1 MIRSLTS
8 IILFSL
14 LGLGAFAQSWQ
25 SGHFYDKR
33 GGKNTGFIRQNPPG
47 KGPIKDESFIE
58 FKAYEKDPVQMLSAS
73 DIRSYVAGRDSFI
86 VAASLTDDWA
96 TERLDFVRVAVDAPI
111 KLYMAR
117 VGNVSGRGKAVRVN
131 PAVSTGIGTGGYG
144 SGLGGG
150 VAINIGRGGNG
161 GTRIAYLYG
170 ESASR
175 MQPITDQNF
184 VDVMTEVMGDEPDV
198 VEQIKNNKFNL
209 RNIEQLIA
217 LFYKVQSGSSR

>member
-1 MIRSLTS
+1 MIRRITILT
-8 IILFSL
+8 LFSL
-14 LGLGAFAQSWQ
+14 LSIGATAQSWQ
-25 SGHFYDKR
+25 PGHFYDKR

-73 DIRSYVAGRDSFI
+73 DVRSYVAGRDSFI

-117 VGNVSGRGKAVRVN
+117 VGNVSGRGRAVRVN
-131 PAVSTGIGTGGYG
+131 PAVSTGVGTGGYG
-144 SGLGGG
+144 AGLGGG

-161 GTRIAYLYG
+161 GTRTAYLYG
-170 ESASR
+170 ESVSR

-184 VDVMTEVMGDEPDV
+184 IDVMTEIMGDEPDV
-198 VEQIKNNKFNL
+198 VEQLKNNKFNL
-209 RNIEQLIA
+209 RNIEQLIG
-217 LFYKVQSGSSR
+217 LFNKLQSGGRR

>member
-1 MIRSLTS
+1 MKRSITF
-8 IILFSL
+8 ILVFSL
-14 LGLGAFAQSWQ
+14 IGVTVSAQSWQ
-25 SGHFYDKR
+25 PGHFYDKR

-58 FKAYEKDPVQMLSAS
+58 FKAYEKDPMQKLSAS

-96 TERLDFVRVAVDAPI
+96 NEQLDFVRVAVDAPI

-131 PAVSTGIGTGGYG
+131 PAVSTGVGTGGYG
-144 SGLGGG
+144 AGLGGG
-150 VAINIGRGGNG
+150 VAINLGRGGNG

-175 MQPITDQNF
+175 MQPVTDQNF
-184 VDVMTEVMGDEPDV
+184 IDVMTEIMGDEPEA
-198 VEQIKNNKFNL
+198 VEQIKDKKFNL
-209 RNIEQLIA
+209 RNMEQLVA
-217 LFYKVQSGSSR
+217 LFNKLQGSNNR